1 MAEKYDDA
9 EVLRMGIRTD
19 MNLIYTLLQ
28 TISTCIKLSGE
39 ITDEVTV
46 HSAYAVHAAAVKL
59 TERVDSYVDLRNKI
73 PHKPYEGSSDAFTD
87 A

>member
-1 MAEKYDDA
+1 MATKMDDA
-9 EVLRMGIRTD
+9 EILRMGIRTD

-59 TERVDSYVDLRNKI
+59 TERIDSYVDLRNRAPQKS
-73 PHKPYEGSSDAFTD
+73 YDGAVEGPVEP
-87 A
+87 

>member
-1 MAEKYDDA
+1 MATKMDDA
-9 EVLRMGIRTD
+9 EILRMGIRTD

-59 TERVDSYVDLRNKI
+59 TERIDSYVDLRNRT
-73 PHKPYEGSSDAFTD
+73 PQKPYDGVVEGPVEP
-87 A
+87 

>member
-59 TERVDSYVDLRNKI
+59 TERVDSYVDLRSKV
-73 PHKPYEGSSDAFTD
+73 PQKPYDGAADGFTD
-87 A
+87 S